1 MEKTSV
7 LYMPSTPL
15 NILVAIAHALAH
27 IDSQESRLILIDQ
40 KDIGNNPYINA
51 LNDWDDSPF
60 QSVVLLPGEQ
70 TGWKKL
76 SERKQNFRVIKSLLT
91 EWSPQT
97 IAVSSDRRIEF
108 QFAIHRQRQTQSCV
122 GIYLD
127 DGLYSYAGRRI
138 TSVETFFGRLIKKLA
153 YGLWWDEPVQVG
165 SSRWIDQAWLFQ
177 PDLAIAAYRQ
187 KSVYKLPSEWFAS
200 QSIQKL
206 GLALSSK
213 MGATLEMMSKLNVID
228 VCILVAHPNNILKM
242 QNYQQKMDMFIS
254 SLTQR
259 GLKVAI
265 KYHPRVKEGDPLN
278 LKDRVEFVIPSQL
291 AFEFVLPQFKHDVTI
306 VGDVGTSVLT
316 AKWLKSQSSVFAVLY
331 KDDPFQL
338 SFAGLFSRLGVTVVS
353 TYQQVFKD
361 KSISKGNVF

>member
-1 MEKTSV
+1 
-7 LYMPSTPL
+7 MPSTPL

-27 IDSQESRLILIDQ
+27 SKTQNSNMVLIDQ
-40 KDIGNNPYINA
+40 KNVEHNPYVDA
-51 LNDWDDSPF
+51 LMAWQDSPF
-60 QSVVLLPGEQ
+60 QSVTVLPGVQ
-70 TGWKKL
+70 TGWQKL
-76 SERKQNFRVIKSLLT
+76 RERKQNFRVIRRLLNKL
-91 EWSPQT
+91 SPQV

-108 QFAIHRQRQTQSCV
+108 QFAIHYQRQSQACV
-122 GIYLD
+122 GMYLD
-127 DGLYSYAGRRI
+127 DGLYSYAGRKI
-138 TSVETFFGRLIKKLA
+138 TAMETHVGRTIKKLA

-177 PDLAIAAYRQ
+177 PDLAIAVYRQ
-187 KSVYKLPSEWFAS
+187 KSVYTLPSEWFAS
-200 QSIQKL
+200 QSIQEL
-206 GLALSSK
+206 GLGLSSK
-213 MGATLEMMSKLNVID
+213 MGATLETMSKLNVID

-242 QNYQQKMDMFIS
+242 QNYQQKMEKFIS

-265 KYHPRVKEGDPLN
+265 KYHPRVKEGDPLT
-278 LKDRVEFVIPSQL
+278 LKDRVDFVIPSQL

-353 TYQQVFKD
+353 TYQQVFED
-361 KSISKGNVF
+361 KSTNKGNVF